1 MRYCGRFQTIS
12 GQEALNKDASL
23 FSSLTENVGNAI
35 QKFASFLF
43 GDKNN
48 STSTGGNP
56 WGGNNNGGTPGNGV
70 FPGGN
75 NNNVGAFLEKWTIV
89 LGW

>member
-1 MRYCGRFQTIS
+1 MRYCGRFQAIS

-43 GDKNN
+43 GDKN

-75 NNNVGAFLEKWTIV
+75 NNNVGALLEKWTIV